1 MLYHIISCSLHLKRN
16 GRTSGVS
23 ITSLLPSRWAESENV
38 PLCRHGLTRPTMTC
52 YLSHTEILIWL
63 SLRQDQV
70 DDRDQCR
77 EEAQDQGEVVEGAHQ
92 EERVAQRVDEVDQR
106 LGAQVG
112 ASKGTLQGLSWHGSC
127 HGSQC
132 TQRSRGSRFQAAVLL
147 GLNEGRR
154 HHLPAQHQRRGTQ
167 AHAQHAASS
176 MASHSF
182 QTGDLNHSCRLR
194 VEKTLSNVRQ
204 EAKVT
209 SQPCF
214 VCFSWNGQALC
225 TQTPKTMHCILQ

>member
-1 MLYHIISCSLHLKRN
+1 MTSC
-16 GRTSGVS
+16 
-23 ITSLLPSRWAESENV
+23 
-38 PLCRHGLTRPTMTC
+38 
-52 YLSHTEILIWL
+52 LSHTEILIWL
-63 SLRQDQV
+63 CLRQDQV

-132 TQRSRGSRFQAAVLL
+132 TQRSRGSRFQAAALL

-154 HHLPAQHQRRGTQ
+154 HHLPAQHQRCGTQ

-176 MASHSF
+176 MASHF
-182 QTGDLNHSCRLR
+182 FFGLDTRQTEDPEGYQKAKPKGNMQKSQQEPRSKIKNLTFAAALTFAFISQRWSIPNHQSSATMGQIWWGCLKM
-194 VEKTLSNVRQ
+194 VNTIPQNCNDCNVY
-204 EAKVT
+204 
-209 SQPCF
+209 
-214 VCFSWNGQALC
+214 G
-225 TQTPKTMHCILQ
+225 